1 MNEPKISL
9 TPDDPRLTA
18 FALGELDGD
27 ERAAVSAAIAASPD
41 LQAVVDEI
49 RATAAQ
55 LESALAAEPAP
66 AVPADPALSARK
78 AAIIPGDDLRKLDG
92 GSRRKLGEVIPFSR
106 YLTIAGGLAAAGFAV
121 LVAINPGRETPPRPA
136 LQDANKVLEKK
147 SSITPQDRT
156 VDDGLRQRSDSEAQ
170 AQELATKA
178 AAAAALAATSPTV
191 PANRADPAPIPAV
204 APGTNLAYVNTA
216 VAPVAPTTNEVRPN
230 LFQAGAAT
238 DASKVES

>member
-1 MNEPKISL
+1 M
-9 TPDDPRLTA
+9 T
-18 FALGELDGD
+18 
-27 ERAAVSAAIAASPD
+27 
-41 LQAVVDEI
+41 
-49 RATAAQ
+49 
-55 LESALAAEPAP
+55 ALAAGAGSGNTIKNKTY
-66 AVPADPALSARK
+66 AYIS
-78 AAIIPGDDLRKLDG
+78 G
-92 GSRRKLGEVIPFSR
+92 GSSVTTTSGGTVKLTATDTSVIT
-106 YLTIAGGLAAAGFAV
+106 TIAGGLAAAGFAV

-238 DASKVES
+238 DASKVESFDFGRGSSGNVFSGEIGRAHV